1 MGLMSKALTPSPP
14 AGVQNPRA
22 IKADLVGAG
31 ITLIVGARSRL
42 HSLAVVVSEPIH
54 GAAGDSP
61 DFLDS
66 RGGSVP
72 QPNER
77 FFPLCACHFVLERT
91 SRPCSA
97 QQPLKSPVRHRG
109 FSTLDR
115 RSSFLRNPFQHRAPG
130 PPSNS
135 LLLGYR
141 TGLPSEG
148 HSKASGSLWCV

>member
-72 QPNER
+72 QPNE
-77 FFPLCACHFVLERT
+77 
-91 SRPCSA
+91 
-97 QQPLKSPVRHRG
+97 
-109 FSTLDR
+109 
-115 RSSFLRNPFQHRAPG
+115 
-130 PPSNS
+130 
-135 LLLGYR
+135 
-141 TGLPSEG
+141 
-148 HSKASGSLWCV
+148 